1 MHFNLLQIWNE
12 MDWMARGVT
21 VTLLVMGVFGL
32 AVTLERWYAL
42 ARSRGQSRA
51 FAASAAALIDRN
63 DYVGLRALAEKHPAS
78 HLAAMLGPAADV
90 YVRQQRGRP
99 YAAVVEL
106 VKREVARQHEAAGN
120 DLRRGLGALASIGSV
135 APFVGLLGTVV
146 GIIAAFGKIAVTG
159 SGGLGSVAG
168 GISEALVVTALGL
181 LIAIPAVLAFN
192 RLSGVAD
199 KLHAGL
205 AASAG
210 QFLDHVEFAAPA
222 DARAAADDNHG
233 KHARIPAA

>member
-21 VTLLVMGVFGL
+21 VTLLVMGGFGL

-51 FAASAAALIDRN
+51 LAPSAAALIDRN
-63 DYVGLRALAEKHPAS
+63 DYVGLRALAEKYPAS

-99 YAAVVEL
+99 HAAVVEL

-120 DLRRGLGALASIGSV
+120 DLRRGLGALASIGSG
-135 APFVGLLGTVV
+135 APVVGLLGTVV
-146 GIIAAFGKIAVTG
+146 GLIAALGKIAVT
-159 SGGLGSVAG
+159 
-168 GISEALVVTALGL
+168 
-181 LIAIPAVLAFN
+181 
-192 RLSGVAD
+192 
-199 KLHAGL
+199 
-205 AASAG
+205 
-210 QFLDHVEFAAPA
+210 
-222 DARAAADDNHG
+222 
-233 KHARIPAA
+233 